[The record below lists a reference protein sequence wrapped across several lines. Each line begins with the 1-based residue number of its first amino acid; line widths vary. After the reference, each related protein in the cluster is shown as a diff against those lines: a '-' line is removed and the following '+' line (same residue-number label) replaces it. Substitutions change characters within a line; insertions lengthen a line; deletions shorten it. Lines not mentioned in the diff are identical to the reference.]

1 MQASMLASFRSRHEK
16 PMTELAR
23 ILDHLN
29 TSVLLVDRRQV
40 VHYLN
45 LAAETLLG
53 LSRNQ
58 ILGRPIAELLRNSG
72 ELSAIVER
80 AFETWQPY
88 ARREL
93 SIQGANGGDELIID
107 CSVSPFEN
115 DSSGTTVLI
124 EISDTTQHQRISRE
138 TALLNQVGGS
148 RLMIRQLAHEVKNPL
163 GGLRGAAQLLER
175 QLDDPSMREYT
186 SIIIS
191 EADRLKTLVDS
202 LLGPGHTPHKELL
215 NVHEL
220 LQHVRQLL
228 IAEAP
233 PEIVIERDYDP
244 SLPPMKLDRNQLIQ
258 AMLNLGRN
266 AIQAMKSSGRLMLR
280 TRALT
285 GVSIG
290 TRRHRLAASIQFE
303 DNGPGV
309 PQHLQDTLF
318 YPFVTGRA
326 EGTGLGLAIA
336 QDLVSRHG
344 GLIEFESR
352 PGRTVFTLLL
362 PFNSHDSDGDK
373 TT

>member
-1 MQASMLASFRSRHEK
+1 MVAVPRIRMEPTMNDLD
-16 PMTELAR
+16 R

-29 TSVLLVDRRQV
+29 TSILLVDRRQV

-45 LAAETLLG
+45 VAAETLLG
-53 LSRNQ
+53 ISRNH
-58 ILGRPIAELLRNSG
+58 ILGRTLAELLRDAT
-72 ELSAIVER
+72 ELTSIVDR

-93 SIQGANGGDELIID
+93 NLHSTGGEELVVD
-107 CSVSPFEN
+107 CSVSPFEDRG
-115 DSSGTTVLI
+115 DSSTVLL
-124 EISDTTQHQRISRE
+124 EISDAAQHQRISRE
-138 TALLNQVGGS
+138 TALINQVGGS
-148 RLMIRQLAHEVKNPL
+148 RLMIKQLAHEIKNPL

-175 QLDDPSMREYT
+175 QLNDASMREYT

-202 LLGPGHTPHKELL
+202 LLGPGHTPNKELI

-228 IAEAP
+228 LADAP
-233 PEIVIERDYDP
+233 LGIIIDRDYDP
-244 SLPPMKLDRNQLIQ
+244 SLPPIKLDRNQIIQ

-266 AIQAMKSSGRLMLR
+266 AIQAMNSSGRLIMR

-285 GVSIG
+285 SVSIG
-290 TRRHRLAASIQFE
+290 TRRHRLVASIQFE

-309 PQHLQDTLF
+309 PEALQDTLF
-318 YPFVTGRA
+318 YPFVTGRS

-336 QDLVSRHG
+336 QDLVSRHT

-352 PGRTVFTLLL
+352 PGRTIFTLLI
-362 PFNSHDSDGDK
+362 PFNTYDAADGHK
-373 TT
+373 TA

>member
-1 MQASMLASFRSRHEK
+1 MVATPRLHRDPGMSDF
-16 PMTELAR
+16 PR

-29 TSVLLVDRRQV
+29 ISVLLVDRRQV

-45 LAAETLLG
+45 VAAETLFG

-58 ILGRPIAELLRNSG
+58 MLGRTLPELLRG
-72 ELSAIVER
+72 PDELVAIVDR
-80 AFETWQPY
+80 AFDTWQPY

-93 SIQGANGGDELIID
+93 SLQSISALDESIVD
-107 CSVSPFEN
+107 FAVSPFEDN
-115 DSSGTTVLI
+115 GDQATVLL
-124 EISDTTQHQRISRE
+124 EISDATHHQRISRE

-148 RLMIRQLAHEVKNPL
+148 RLMIKQLAHEIKNPL

-175 QLDDPSMREYT
+175 QLDDASMREYT

-202 LLGPGHTPHKELL
+202 LLGPGHTPNKELV

-220 LQHVRQLL
+220 IQHVRQLL
-228 IAEAP
+228 MADAP
-233 PEIVIERDYDP
+233 PGIVIERDYDP
-244 SLPPMKLDRNQLIQ
+244 SLPPLRLDKHQIIQ

-266 AIQAMKSSGRLMLR
+266 AVQAMKESGGLTLR
-280 TRALT
+280 TRILT

-290 TRRHRLAASIQFE
+290 THRYRLVASIQFE

-309 PQHLQDTLF
+309 PPALQDKLF
-318 YPFVTGRA
+318 YPFVTGRI

-352 PGRTVFTLLL
+352 PGRTVFTVLL
-362 PFNSHDSDGDK
+362 PYQQS
-373 TT
+373 

>member
-1 MQASMLASFRSRHEK
+1 MVAVPRMRMDPTTHEL
-16 PMTELAR
+16 ER

-29 TSVLLVDRRQV
+29 TCVLLVDRRQA

-45 LAAETLLG
+45 VAAETLLG

-58 ILGRPIAELLRNSG
+58 ILGRPIADLLRDAG
-72 ELSAIVER
+72 ELRSIIER
-80 AFETWQPY
+80 AFEAWQPY

-93 SIQGANGGDELIID
+93 SLHSTSGGEELTVD
-107 CSVSPFEN
+107 CAVSPFEERG
-115 DSSGTTVLI
+115 DASTVLI
-124 EISDTTQHQRISRE
+124 EIADATQHQRISRE
-138 TALLNQVGGS
+138 TALINQVGGS
-148 RLMIRQLAHEVKNPL
+148 RLMIKQLAHEIKNPL

-175 QLDDPSMREYT
+175 QLNDASMREYT

-191 EADRLKTLVDS
+191 EADRLKALVDS
-202 LLGPGHTPHKELL
+202 LLGPGHTPHKELI

-228 IAEAP
+228 LADGSPDI
-233 PEIVIERDYDP
+233 IIDRDYDP
-244 SLPPMKLDRNQLIQ
+244 SLPPIKLDRNQIIQ
-258 AMLNLGRN
+258 AMLNIGRN
-266 AIQAMKSSGRLMLR
+266 AVQAMKHSGRLILR

-285 GVSIG
+285 SVSIG
-290 TRRHRLAASIQFE
+290 TRRHRLVASIQFE
-303 DNGPGV
+303 DDGPGV
-309 PQHLQDTLF
+309 PEQLQDTLF

-352 PGRTVFTLLL
+352 PGRTVFTLLI
-362 PFNSHDSDGDK
+362 PFNTYDAADGHK
-373 TT
+373 TA

>member
-1 MQASMLASFRSRHEK
+1 MVALPRFRVE
-16 PMTELAR
+16 TTVNDLDR

-29 TSVLLVDRRQV
+29 TCVLLVDRRQV

-45 LAAETLLG
+45 VAAETLLG
-53 LSRNQ
+53 ISRNQ
-58 ILGRPIAELLRNSG
+58 ILGRTLGELLRDAD
-72 ELSAIVER
+72 ELTAIVER

-93 SIQGANGGDELIID
+93 NLHSSGAGEDLIVD
-107 CSVSPFEN
+107 CAVSPFE
-115 DSSGTTVLI
+115 DRGEQSTVLL
-124 EISDTTQHQRISRE
+124 EVADATQHQRISRE
-138 TALLNQVGGS
+138 TALINQVGGS
-148 RLMIRQLAHEVKNPL
+148 RLMIKQLAHEIKNPL

-175 QLDDPSMREYT
+175 QLGDASMREYT

-202 LLGPGHTPHKELL
+202 LLGPGHTPNKELI

-228 IAEAP
+228 LADASDDV
-233 PEIVIERDYDP
+233 VIERDYDP
-244 SLPPMKLDRNQLIQ
+244 SLPPIKLDRNQIIQ

-266 AIQAMKSSGRLMLR
+266 AMQAMKHSGRLTLR

-285 GVSIG
+285 SISIG
-290 TRRHRLAASIQFE
+290 TRRYRLVASIQFE

-309 PQHLQDTLF
+309 PEQLQHTLF

-362 PFNSHDSDGDK
+362 PFNTYDAADGHK
-373 TT
+373 TA

>member
-1 MQASMLASFRSRHEK
+1 MVAVPRLRMEQTMSDIQ
-16 PMTELAR
+16 R

-45 LAAETLLG
+45 VAAETLLG
-53 LSRNQ
+53 VSRNQ
-58 ILGRPIAELLRNSG
+58 ILGRTLAELLRDAA
-72 ELSAIVER
+72 ELAAIVDR
-80 AFETWQPY
+80 TFEAWQPY

-93 SIQGANGGDELIID
+93 TLQSMSGGDVLIVD
-107 CSVSPFEN
+107 CSVSPFEDRG
-115 DSSGTTVLI
+115 DSATVVV
-124 EISDTTQHQRISRE
+124 EISDATQHQRISRE
-138 TALLNQVGGS
+138 TALINQVGGS
-148 RLMIRQLAHEVKNPL
+148 RLMIKQLAHEIKNPL

-175 QLDDPSMREYT
+175 QLNDASMREYT

-202 LLGPGHTPHKELL
+202 LLGPGHTPHKELI

-228 IAEAP
+228 MADAP
-233 PEIVIERDYDP
+233 DVEIDRDYDP
-244 SLPPMKLDRNQLIQ
+244 SLPPLELDRNQIIQ

-266 AIQAMKSSGRLMLR
+266 AIQAMQKSGRLILR
-280 TRALT
+280 TRVLT
-285 GVSIG
+285 NVSIG
-290 TRRHRLAASIQFE
+290 TRRHRLVASIQFE

-309 PQHLQDTLF
+309 PEHLQDTLF
-318 YPFVTGRA
+318 YPFVTGRS

-362 PFNSHDSDGDK
+362 PFNSLPNPHDAADAHK
-373 TT
+373 TA